1 MKKIKV
7 AQIGIGHNHGAAKM
21 LACRKLPDI
30 YDVVGY
36 AENDAEWVKKR
47 GNEAAYQGITRYTEQ
62 EILAMDDLDAI
73 LVETDVWKLDMT
85 AKKCLERGF
94 HIHMDKPAGEDL
106 HEYAELLSIAKEKSL
121 VVQLGYMYRQN
132 PAVKKSIEII
142 NSGALGDVVSIDTM
156 MSTDHDEAYRKWLEH
171 FKGGTMYIF
180 GCHLIDIIYSIMGK
194 PEKITPFLKK
204 TGFGGNASF
213 DNDLAVLEY
222 PCGLSTVKT
231 SSVEVNGFGRRQIVI
246 NGTKGTIEIKP
257 IERPTKMYLS
267 LREMCKNIYSDTREE
282 IEVPCVGDH
291 ERYDEMMLDFA
302 AFIRGEKENPYTYEY
317 ELELQKLIL
326 SACSIPY
333 DANEEVK

>member
-1 MKKIKV
+1 MKKLRI

-21 LACRKLPDI
+21 LACRKFPDL

-36 AENDAEWVKKR
+36 AESDEEWVKKR
-47 GNEAAYQGITRYTEQ
+47 GNDGAYQGLTRYTEQ

-73 LVETDVWKLDMT
+73 LVETDVWNLDKT
-85 AKKCLERGF
+85 AKKWLERGF

-106 HEYAELLSIAKEKSL
+106 HEYAELLSVAKEKNL
-121 VVQLGYMYRQN
+121 VIQLGYMYRQN
-132 PAVKKSIEII
+132 PAVKKSIDII
-142 NSGALGDVVSIDTM
+142 NSGVLGEVVSIDTM

-180 GCHLIDIIYSIMGK
+180 GCHLIDIIYSIMGR

-204 TGFGGNASF
+204 TGFAGNDSF
-213 DNDLAVLEY
+213 DNDFAVFEY
-222 PCGLSTVKT
+222 PHGFSTVKT

-267 LREMCKNIYSDTREE
+267 LREKCENIYSDTREE
-282 IEVPCVGDH
+282 IEVAIVEGH

-317 ELELQKLIL
+317 ELELHKLIL
-326 SACSIPY
+326 AASGVSFDPK
-333 DANEEVK
+333 EEI